1 MKLYF
6 SILLSFILFTQSYA
20 EIKKTVIP
28 GEECGSMCFHWWP
41 VLPAVKGWHQDIEG
55 SYKFS
60 ANTQAPNKFTFANA
74 ETVIYAKALYKPRMP
89 KIHNIYELIEN
100 DHSQF
105 NDKAELNI
113 NKVNSITT
121 ADGQDLLTYSFYP
134 KAKGNWE
141 HVSYGEEGDF
151 FLVFTISSRTK
162 SGLEKNLPVYNEFI
176 TKYKKIP

>member
-1 MKLYF
+1 MKLYL
-6 SILLSFILFTQSYA
+6 SILLSFILFSQSYA

-28 GEECGSMCFHWWP
+28 GEKCGGMCFYWWP
-41 VLPAVKGWHQDIEG
+41 VLPSVEGWRQDIEA

-60 ANTQAPNKFTFANA
+60 ANTQAPNKFNFKNS

-105 NDKAELNI
+105 KDGAELNI
-113 NKVNSITT
+113 NKISSITT
-121 ADGQDLLTYSFYP
+121 ADGQKLLTYSFYP
-134 KAKGNWE
+134 KEEGNWE

-162 SGLEKNLPVYNEFI
+162 SGLEKNLPAYNEFI
-176 TKYKKIP
+176 TKYQKVP